1 MLNISDSLNI
11 CFYFSFSHCFY
22 AILYSSVHLSGL
34 NTEIQTLYT
43 TSTTCFYQLH
53 FTCVL
58 TVMYFFVHLDV
69 YDSVRFVHI

>member
-1 MLNISDSLNI
+1 MFLFLLFTLFLCHFIFLR
-11 CFYFSFSHCFY
+11 
-22 AILYSSVHLSGL
+22 SSVRTKYRDP
-34 NTEIQTLYT
+34 NTLYYLYHVV
-43 TSTTCFYQLH
+43 FYQLH